1 MKWYFK
7 LLILLAVLLP
17 VGALIAT
24 LGAKPSYLLIAYDN
38 SILETN
44 LKFGFFV
51 LALVTVISL
60 ILFYVLY
67 KTVFLS
73 KMFLTW
79 KRERKIKYAEF
90 QIKAGAMAL
99 AEGEWQKAEQQF
111 RTALNNQ
118 DEQLMAY
125 LGAARAANHQGRNV
139 ERNEYLEK
147 AKKHVKGS
155 ELAAGITLAELQL
168 ESGQLNECLETL
180 KNVRSKSPSHSYA
193 LSLLQQAYVRL
204 KDWDALMNL
213 LPQLKKHKVMGQ
225 DELAGLE
232 KKVYIKQFQQL
243 SRNKRL
249 TVNNENRDGFV
260 NDLKRIWEARPN
272 NLKNDAELLK
282 AFVAGI
288 LLLGADEQAEAILN
302 LHLAECWSSEL
313 VILYGKLAGDSEAQ
327 LAKAKGWLINH
338 ADDESLQLSLGRIS
352 LRAGDQDAAKQ
363 YFEASLKLHKNLETF
378 QELGK
383 LMASQGDL
391 KRSNEYLLQS
401 IA

>member
-24 LGAKPSYLLIAYDN
+24 LGAKPSYMLIAYDN

-44 LKFGFFV
+44 LKFAFLV
-51 LALVTVISL
+51 LTLVTVISL
-60 ILFYVLY
+60 FLFYVIY
-67 KTVFLS
+67 KTMFFS
-73 KMFLTW
+73 KLFFNW
-79 KRERKIKYAEF
+79 KRNRKIKYAEF
-90 QIKAGAMAL
+90 QIKAGALAL
-99 AEGEWQKAEQQF
+99 AEGKWQQAEQQF
-111 RTALNNQ
+111 RTALSNQ

-125 LGAARAANHQGRNV
+125 FGAARAANHQGHHV
-139 ERNEYLEK
+139 ERDEYLEK

-155 ELAAGITLAELQL
+155 ELASGITLAELQL

-180 KNVRSKSPSHSYA
+180 KIVRSKSPSHPYA
-193 LSLLQQAYVRL
+193 LSLLQQAHVRL

-213 LPQLKKHKVMGQ
+213 MPQLKKHKAMGQ
-225 DELAGLE
+225 AELAGLE

-249 TVNNENRDGFV
+249 TVNNDNRDGFV
-260 NDLKRIWEARPN
+260 NDLKRIWESRPK

-302 LHLAECWSSEL
+302 QNLAECWSSDL
-313 VILYGKLAGDSEAQ
+313 VILYGKLAGDSETQ
-327 LAKAKGWLINH
+327 LAKAKSWLNNH

-363 YFEASLKLHKNLETF
+363 YFEASLELHKNLETF